1 MNFYKR
7 YPGDY
12 ARDTGHL
19 SLAQHGAYTLL
30 LDCYYSTGSIP
41 RAERELFILCRAMTK
56 ADRVAV
62 MRVVNEFFPD
72 RKNHRAD
79 LELEKWNEKAA
90 QNREIGKR
98 GGRPKANPNGNPEIT
113 QTVSESEPKD
123 NPPRIQNPESESKS
137 GSAASPGDSRAQL
150 FELGKTILGA
160 NSGGLISKA
169 IADTDEATVGALLG
183 EMALSKKADPRAYF
197 AAATKPKQR
206 GLVA

>member
-41 RAERELFILCRAMTK
+41 KAERELFILCRAMTK
-56 ADRVAV
+56 ADRIAV

-72 RKNHRAD
+72 RRNHRAD

-90 QNREIGKR
+90 NNREIGKL
-98 GGRPKANPNGNPEIT
+98 GGRPKANPDANPKIT
-113 QTVSESEPKD
+113 QTVSKN
-123 NPPRIQNPESESKS
+123 NPPRSQKSEEESKS
-137 GSAASPGDSRAQL
+137 GSAASGDDTRKQL
-150 FELGKTILGA
+150 FDIGKTILGA

-169 IADTDEATVGALLG
+169 IAETDEATVGAVLG
-183 EMALSKKADPRAYF
+183 EMALKPKADPRAYF
-197 AAATKPKQR
+197 AAATKTKER